1 MRPAKRIAGKTA
13 RPWHKTRES
22 SGSVAA
28 VALRAHAQQLVDP
41 AAAALE
47 VDAGNLRRASDLY
60 GALRGDII
68 KGRLSPGMILNQV
81 HLARIYHVSR
91 TPIREALR
99 MLQAEGMVEAEP
111 QKRMRVTA
119 IATDQVDSL
128 YAIRILLE
136 ALGVALTLPR
146 YTAEDRKDLARQ
158 VTALNSVASPNEE
171 WWSGIHREFHMSLVK
186 HSGPM
191 LLDAIRIFSER
202 ADRVRRHFSSKLA
215 ADTMV
220 FAREHAALARCFM
233 KGKLDQ
239 AVRGIAVHLARN
251 AMKAIGRIDQQYPA
265 QGIRIAVALCSHPS
279 TLATLNLE
287 AIMAFD
293 PVSPIRRR

>member
-1 MRPAKRIAGKTA
+1 MRPAKRTAGKAA
-13 RPWHKTRES
+13 RPRHKMRES
-22 SGSVAA
+22 SGSAAA
-28 VALRAHAQQLVDP
+28 VALRAHAQQVVEP
-41 AAAALE
+41 AAAPELR
-47 VDAGNLRRASDLY
+47 AGNLLRASDLY
-60 GALRGDII
+60 AALRADIV

-81 HLARIYHVSR
+81 HLARTYRVSR

-119 IATDQVDSL
+119 IATDQVDSV

-158 VTALNSVASPNEE
+158 LAALNSVAPPNEE
-171 WWSGIHREFHMSLVK
+171 WWSGVHREFHMSLVK

-191 LLDAIRIFSER
+191 LLDAIRIFSDR
-202 ADRVRRHFSSKLA
+202 VDRVRRHFSSKVT

-287 AIMAFD
+287 AILAFD

>member
-1 MRPAKRIAGKTA
+1 MRPATRTAGKAA
-13 RPWHKTRES
+13 RSRHKTRES
-22 SGSVAA
+22 SGSAAA
-28 VALRAHAQQLVDP
+28 VALRAHAQQLVEP
-41 AAAALE
+41 AAALD

-60 GALRGDII
+60 AALRADIV

-81 HLARIYHVSR
+81 HLARTYRVSR

-99 MLQAEGMVEAEP
+99 MLQAEGLVEAEP

-119 IATDQVDSL
+119 IATDQVDTV

-136 ALGVALTLPR
+136 ALGVAVTLPR
-146 YTAEDRKDLARQ
+146 FTAEDRKDLAQ
-158 VTALNSVASPNEE
+158 QLAAVNSVAPPNDE
-171 WWSGIHREFHMSLVK
+171 WWSGIHREFHLSLVK
-186 HSGPM
+186 YSSPM
-191 LLDAIRIFSER
+191 LLDAIRVFSER
-202 ADRVRRHFSSKLA
+202 ADRVRRHFSSKVA

-251 AMKAIGRIDQQYPA
+251 ATKAIGSIDQQYPA
-265 QGIRIAVALCSHPS
+265 HGIRVAVALCSHPS

>member
-1 MRPAKRIAGKTA
+1 MRPAKRTPGKA
-13 RPWHKTRES
+13 VRLRPKARES
-22 SGSVAA
+22 SGSAA
-28 VALRAHAQQLVDP
+28 AIALRAHAQQLVEP
-41 AAAALE
+41 AVAPEL
-47 VDAGNLRRASDLY
+47 DAGNLRRASDLY
-60 GALRGDII
+60 AALRADII
-68 KGRLSPGMILNQV
+68 KGRLSSGMILNQV
-81 HLARIYHVSR
+81 HLARTYHVSR

-99 MLQAEGMVEAEP
+99 MLQAEGLVEAEP

-119 IATDQVDSL
+119 IATDQVDSV
-128 YAIRILLE
+128 YAVRILLE

-146 YTAEDRKDLARQ
+146 YTAEDRQDLAQ
-158 VTALNSVASPNEE
+158 QLAALNSVAPLNDE
-171 WWSGIHREFHMSLVK
+171 WWSGIHRDFHMSLVK

-202 ADRVRRHFSSKLA
+202 ADRVRRHFLSKVT
-215 ADTMV
+215 ADTAV
-220 FAREHAALARCFM
+220 FAREHVALARCFM
-233 KGKLDQ
+233 RGKLDQ